1 VADLTRQQKL
11 DARQIFAEGKACED
25 CGGIHSR
32 ACPRVKR
39 QVWLRTGPGAGQRT
53 EVEFWPPGWDDTG
66 IIWPEDAYDED
77 DTEDADGR

>member
-11 DARQIFAEGKACED
+11 DARQIFAEGKACPD

-32 ACPRVKR
+32 ACPRIKR
-39 QVWLRTGPGAGQRT
+39 QTWLRTGPGAGERT
-53 EVEFWPPGWDDTG
+53 EVEYWATYPDEG